1 MGSIGAMAGP
11 RAAPP
16 EKPRQEIDDFLYEQ
30 PDTGMPTLELG
41 DKLLDTLGTEAE
53 DLFNNVPTKKEE
65 ENEILQKIIDE
76 YDVPEMKETWM
87 KLIECLIIF
96 IFSMVEI
103 VNSLLML

>member
-1 MGSIGAMAGP
+1 MGSIGAMVGP

-16 EKPRQEIDDFLYEQ
+16 EKPRQEIDDFLYEL
-30 PDTGMPTLELG
+30 PDTGMPTLEVG
-41 DKLLDTLGTEAE
+41 DKLLDTLGTEAK
-53 DLFNNVPTKKEE
+53 DLFNNVLTKKEE
-65 ENEILQKIIDE
+65 EDEILQKIIDE
-76 YDVPEMKETWM
+76 YDVPGMKETWM

>member
-76 YDVPEMKETWM
+76 YDVPGMRRWM
-87 KLIECLIIF
+87 KLIKCLIIF
-96 IFSMVEI
+96 IFSMMEM